1 MSAAMSRFSDAQPI
15 YAEHG
20 IVTFPVTVEK
30 KPAIRNFLKMGPKA
44 SKDLTTSKQA
54 NAPAIGFATNQR
66 NGITVLDVDTTDEKV
81 LADAVDRHGYTPLIA
96 RTGSGK
102 FHAYYRHNGER
113 RTIRPW
119 SGRPIDLLGRGGFV
133 VAPPS
138 RVTKGKYCFIEGSL
152 DDVSRLPT
160 LRNLDLSEPTLISI
174 PDVLRQKPTV
184 ITEGQR
190 NTELWR
196 HCMRA
201 GHHVDSFDA
210 LLDVAR
216 TFNQD
221 HCEPPMEDSRVI
233 STAKSVWGYTQRGL
247 NRFGQHG
254 AWFPIDEVHRL
265 IDGDQDV
272 ALLLM
277 FMRAQQGPD
286 ATFMCANGL
295 AEKFDWTRKRLADAR
310 SRLIELGYM
319 AVLRNAGPKAP
330 ALFRWRRSE

>member
-1 MSAAMSRFSDAQPI
+1 MSQGLFSKWQPQYAARKVA
-15 YAEHG
+15 
-20 IVTFPVTVEK
+20 TFPVLVTKKEK
-30 KPAIRNFLKMGPKA
+30 RPAITNYGKVGLPASAVLA
-44 SKDLTTSKQA
+44 SKQQFA
-54 NAPAIGFATNQR
+54 NANALGFMTGAR
-66 NGITVLDVDTTDEKV
+66 SKITVLDVDSRDEKI
-81 LADAVDRHGYTPLIA
+81 LANALDQHGQSPLIV
-96 RTGSGK
+96 RSGSGK
-102 FHAYYRHNGER
+102 FHVYYRHAGEHR
-113 RTIRPW
+113 RIRPW
-119 SGRPIDLLGRGGFV
+119 KGLPIDLLGAGYV

-138 RVTKGKYCFIEGSL
+138 KSAQGQYEIIQGRL
-152 DDVSRLPT
+152 DDLECLPAI
-160 LRNLDLSEPTLISI
+160 RNLAFAK
-174 PDVLRQKPTV
+174 PDSAKDGERGTKLF
-184 ITEGQR
+184 EH
-190 NTELWR
+190 L
-196 HCMRA
+196 MRA
-201 GHHVDSFDA
+201 AHHVENFDE
-210 LLDVAR
+210 LLDVGR
-216 TFNQD
+216 TFSDN
-221 HCEPPMEDSRVI
+221 CEPPMEDSRVV

-265 IDGDQDV
+265 IDGDQDA

>member
-1 MSAAMSRFSDAQPI
+1 MSSALTRFSDLQPI

-20 IVTFPVTVEK
+20 IVTFPVTQEK
-30 KPAIRNFLKMGPKA
+30 KPAVRNFLKMGPKA
-44 SKDLTTSKQA
+44 SEGLTTSKQG

-81 LADAVDRHGYTPLIA
+81 LADALDRHGQTPLIA

-102 FHAYYRHNGER
+102 FHSYYRHNGER
-113 RTIRPW
+113 RKIRPW
-119 SGRPIDLLGRGGFV
+119 SGRPIDLLGKGGFA

-138 RVTKGKYCFIEGSL
+138 QVTKGKYCFIEGSL
-152 DDVSRLPT
+152 DDVTRLPT
-160 LRNLDLSEPTLISI
+160 LRNLDLPEARSISI
-174 PDVLRQKPTV
+174 PDVLRQKPTA

-221 HCEPPMEDSRVI
+221 HCQPPMEDTEVI
-233 STAKSVWGYTQRGL
+233 AAAQSAWNYTAEGRNW
-247 NRFGQHG
+247 FGQHG
-254 AWFPIDEVHRL
+254 AWLPKEEVNRMVA
-265 IDGDQDV
+265 DQD
-272 ALLLM
+272 AMLLLV
-277 FMRAQQGPD
+277 FLRANQGPD

-295 AEKFDWTRKRLADAR
+295 ADRLGWTRKRFAGAR
-310 SRLIELGYM
+310 SRLIELDHM
-319 AVLRNAGPKAP
+319 KPLRQAGRGHP
-330 ALFRWRRSE
+330 ALFRWGK